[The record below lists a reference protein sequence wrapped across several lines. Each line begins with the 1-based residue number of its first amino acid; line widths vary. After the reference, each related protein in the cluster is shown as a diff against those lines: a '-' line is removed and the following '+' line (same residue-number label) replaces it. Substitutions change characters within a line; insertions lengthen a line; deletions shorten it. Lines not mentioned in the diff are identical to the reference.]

1 MDSGNTDVSNL
12 HICIDTSPNLELV
25 ALIKEKDMNDFGR
38 CTFDALHY
46 EIVIIRLLE
55 VHDLEEL
62 ALHLILK
69 WCLAQLALKGLP
81 EEAADKVSIVY

>member
-1 MDSGNTDVSNL
+1 MNAGNTNVSNL
-12 HICIDTSPNLELV
+12 HVCIDTSPNLELV

-46 EIVIIRLLE
+46 EIVVIRFLE

-62 ALHLILK
+62 SLHLILK
-69 WCLAQLALKGLP
+69 RSLAQLALKGLP
-81 EEAADKVSIVY
+81 EEAADEVAVVY